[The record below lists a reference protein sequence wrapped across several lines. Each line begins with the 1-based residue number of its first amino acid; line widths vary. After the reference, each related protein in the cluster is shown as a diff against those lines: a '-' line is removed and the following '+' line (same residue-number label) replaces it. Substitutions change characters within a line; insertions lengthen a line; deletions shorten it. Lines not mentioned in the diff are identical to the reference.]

1 MNLTKKFTFA
11 PVLALILAGFSAK
24 AFCQSLPKPAH
35 VVIVIEENHGLDQ
48 IIGSKDAPFINKLAK
63 NGALFTNA
71 HGVTHPSQPNY
82 IAIFSGSI
90 QEVRDD
96 HCLENADPKTP
107 FTTPNLGYELIS
119 KGYSFTGYSEFMPK
133 EGYTGCGLGKSIFKH
148 GSPVYARK
156 HNPWVD
162 WQGSGKNQI
171 PSPVNRTMKSFPKD
185 FNKLPTVAIVIPD
198 EDNDMHNG
206 PDPATI
212 KRGDTWLKMHMKS
225 YINWAKK
232 HNSLFILTYDEDN
245 DTPAN
250 HIPTIFVGPM
260 VQNKHFREFIN
271 HYSVLRTVEDLY
283 GLDHAGPAAEKAIT
297 DIWK

>member
-1 MNLTKKFTFA
+1 MNIIKKITGAFALT
-11 PVLALILAGFSAK
+11 LLITGFSVK
-24 AFCQSLPKPAH
+24 AYCQTLPKPDH
-35 VVIVIEENHGLDQ
+35 IVIVIEENHSFDQ
-48 IIGSKDAPFINKLAK
+48 IIGSKNASYINQLAK
-63 NGALFTNA
+63 EGALFTNA

-82 IAIFSGSI
+82 IAIFSGSL
-90 QEVRDD
+90 QGVYDD
-96 HCLENADPKTP
+96 HCLKNAKPTTP

-119 KGYSFTGYSEFMPK
+119 KGYSFTGYSEYMPK
-133 EGYTGCGLGKSIFKH
+133 VAFTGCGLGKSIFKH

-171 PSPVNRTMKSFPKD
+171 PASVNQTLKTFPKN

-206 PDPATI
+206 PNPATI
-212 KRGDTWLKMHMKS
+212 KRGDTWLKIHMKS
-225 YINWAKK
+225 YIDWAKK

-245 DTPAN
+245 NTPAN

-260 VQNKHFREFIN
+260 IQNKHFKEFIN
-271 HYSVLRTVEDLY
+271 HYSVLRTVEAMY
-283 GLDHAGPAAEKAIT
+283 GLDHAGPATEKAIT
-297 DIWK
+297 YVWK